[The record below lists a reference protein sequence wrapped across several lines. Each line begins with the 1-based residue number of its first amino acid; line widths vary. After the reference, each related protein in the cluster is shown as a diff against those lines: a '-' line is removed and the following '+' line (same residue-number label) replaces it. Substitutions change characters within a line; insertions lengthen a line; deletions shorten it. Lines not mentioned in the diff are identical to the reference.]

1 MDQSGKGK
9 RRRIDT
15 PIVDLLKR
23 YVCNVSAERVCVK
36 GCKGSCVT
44 EENEMSGR

>member
-1 MDQSGKGK
+1 MDESGKGK

-23 YVCNVSAERVCVK
+23 YVCNVSVERVCVK
-36 GCKGSCVT
+36 GREGSCVCDGGKR
-44 EENEMSGR
+44 E